1 MSHGESSTRSRRR
14 HLRVPVVVAIVADD
28 GSTAYAM
35 NLSAGGVCLQTREAL
50 EIGRRIELRFRMPGE
65 KLITVRAEVA
75 WADCDAARA
84 PGVGLRYCECGL
96 RFVTSPS
103 ATGRRSSS
111 SSRTGRISG
120 RARTRRSSDARRRR
134 HRLTRPFR
142 PA

>member
-1 MSHGESSTRSRRR
+1 VSHGESSTRSRRR

-96 RFVTSPS
+96 RFVDLSERDRQ
-103 ATGRRSSS
+103 A
-111 SSRTGRISG
+111 IEQFIDN
-120 RARTRRSSDARRRR
+120 RANFWPDEDPEE
-134 HRLTRPFR
+134 L
-142 PA
+142 